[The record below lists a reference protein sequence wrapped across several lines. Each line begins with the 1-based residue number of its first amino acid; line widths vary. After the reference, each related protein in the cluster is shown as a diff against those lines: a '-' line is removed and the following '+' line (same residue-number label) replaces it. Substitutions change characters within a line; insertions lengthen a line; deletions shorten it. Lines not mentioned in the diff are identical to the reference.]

1 MKLEIWGVGFYG
13 GGVSLR
19 KRHSHS
25 PGGLAASTQG
35 ESGIMETVRPGPHLA
50 GVLCNSLEVSS
61 FARPGARAPRP
72 AARPDLARP
81 GRGAGTPVRPGARLG
96 PTPSA
101 AYTPLVVA
109 AAAKARGSGPRG
121 VPARGADASP
131 RQPAARRAHLLEG
144 PPGSRLAR
152 RAASVVTASPARPP
166 ARPSLARSLTHS
178 RVLLAAAASTLRGGR
193 RA

>member
-1 MKLEIWGVGFYG
+1 MKLEIWGGGFLWR

-81 GRGAGTPVRPGARLG
+81 GRGAGTPSARASRRAARPDPQRGLH
-96 PTPSA
+96 TP
-101 AYTPLVVA
+101 
-109 AAAKARGSGPRG
+109 RRRCRRQGSGLRAAGSTGTRCGRVSP
-121 VPARGADASP
+121 PARGP
-131 RQPAARRAHLLEG
+131 
-144 PPGSRLAR
+144 SR
-152 RAASVVTASPARPP
+152 T
-166 ARPSLARSLTHS
+166 LT
-178 RVLLAAAASTLRGGR
+178 
-193 RA
+193 